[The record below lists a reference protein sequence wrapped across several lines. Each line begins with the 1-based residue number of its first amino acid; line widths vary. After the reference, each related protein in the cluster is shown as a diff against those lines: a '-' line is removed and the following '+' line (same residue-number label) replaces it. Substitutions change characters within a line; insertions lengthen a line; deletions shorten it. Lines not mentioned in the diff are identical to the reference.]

1 MGRLHHSTDAD
12 PGIRRIRVG
21 RGFSYRDP
29 DGRPVDAGTRDR
41 IRALAIPPAWTDVWI
56 SPDPDGHLLATG
68 IDARG
73 RKQYRYHPA
82 FRRRRDDRKFERIAA
97 FGAALPR
104 LRKAVDADLRRHGLP
119 REKVVAAVVALL
131 DATSLRVGNERYAR
145 DNRSYGLTTLRSR
158 HAVASTRKVRLRFK
172 GKSGRQH
179 DVGLEDR
186 RLAAVVRRCQ
196 DLPGQRLFRYEDAD
210 TGTWQ
215 AVMSDDV
222 NDYIHATI
230 GDEFSAK
237 DFRTWQGTL
246 AAFEAL
252 AGGDRP
258 TDARERAAAVV
269 AAVDDAADR
278 LGNTRAVAR
287 QAYVHPGIDRAFT
300 AGRLPTGAFSTRS
313 RWRRPGE
320 TELLRFLGPRTGSD
334 RAARA

>member
-1 MGRLHHSTDAD
+1 MARLHHTSDAE
-12 PGIRRIRVG
+12 PGIRRIG
-21 RGFSYRDP
+21 AGKGFTYRGP
-29 DGRPVDAGTRDR
+29 DGRAVAPATRAR
-41 IRALAIPPAWTDVWI
+41 ISELAIPPAWTDVWI
-56 SPDPDGHLLATG
+56 SPDPDGHLQATG

-104 LRKAVDADLRRHGLP
+104 LRKTVDADLRRRGLP

-131 DATSLRVGNERYAR
+131 DETSLRIGNEQYAR

-158 HAVASTRKVRLRFK
+158 HALASSRSVRLRFR
-172 GKSGRQH
+172 GKSGRQY
-179 DVGLEDR
+179 DVGLKDR
-186 RLAAVVRRCQ
+186 RLASVVRRCQ
-196 DLPGQRLFRYEDAD
+196 DLPGQRLFQYEDAA

-222 NDYIHATI
+222 NGYIQASI

-237 DFRTWQGTL
+237 DFRTWRGTL

-252 AGGDRP
+252 ASGDRP
-258 TDARERAAAVV
+258 TNRRDQASAVL
-269 AAVDDAADR
+269 AAVDEAAER

-287 QAYVHPGIDRAFT
+287 QAYVHPAIDRAFT
-300 AGRLPTGAFSTRS
+300 AGRLPMGTFSTRS

-320 TELLRFLGPRTGSD
+320 TELLRLLSPRSSHP
-334 RAARA
+334 